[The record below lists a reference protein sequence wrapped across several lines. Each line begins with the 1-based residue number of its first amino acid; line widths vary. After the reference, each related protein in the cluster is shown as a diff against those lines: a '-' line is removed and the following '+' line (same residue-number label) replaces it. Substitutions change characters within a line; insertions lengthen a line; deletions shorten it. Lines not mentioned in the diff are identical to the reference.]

1 MRGRH
6 RLPELVVVHSHQ
18 REVAHPALAQ
28 DPPGVVSRLA
38 VRLDAQ
44 GREFVRILRPPIAK
58 PVPVPPPASAVFH
71 GSHRSTLTH
80 ELEMWMSAPKGSGL
94 DEAWLSEAAGMLD
107 GCRRRGGPAGGSPSR
122 GERAGLRRAR
132 LTLRIAST
140 ASRKWVRHN
149 YIVVHTEKAGT
160 RVLPSRSLGRNSA
173 STADRQTDR
182 QKKAPPKR
190 GTHEAS
196 HLGPVSHPASR
207 HNHRFA
213 SSPSHF
219 TLSRSSCARL
229 LTPTYQA
236 RDLNE

>member
-1 MRGRH
+1 MSAGEGSGSGCANLESAGCVRASYRGVERRRLGTKMRGRH

-140 ASRKWVRHN
+140 ASRKWG
-149 YIVVHTEKAGT
+149 A
-160 RVLPSRSLGRNSA
+160 PSA
-173 STADRQTDR
+173 I
-182 QKKAPPKR
+182 
-190 GTHEAS
+190 
-196 HLGPVSHPASR
+196 
-207 HNHRFA
+207 
-213 SSPSHF
+213 F
-219 TLSRSSCARL
+219 T
-229 LTPTYQA
+229 
-236 RDLNE
+236 